1 MHYRYQ
7 IIARFNRIIESSIV
21 DVTLNKYGNIF
32 ILDFLLFFN
41 HLKNIFYICIGK
53 TIKILKRKYC
63 NSTKFK
69 QKHIKSILNKF
80 QAENLIEKMY

>member
-7 IIARFNRIIESSIV
+7 IIARFNRIKESSIV

-32 ILDFLLFFN
+32 ILDN